1 MEKSKKICHISEDNL
16 SNTFYLTKNK
26 VFEGFLD
33 VEGKSEIFLNIRNQR
48 FRCPENK
55 ALEKPTVFGASNTM
69 CLTVFKGPK
78 NRKFLDIV
86 NFHGHICPGT
96 AIGYRAG
103 KIAIKKLNITDE
115 KLLTIVENDSCS
127 IDAVQVI
134 TGCTFGKGNLIFKDY
149 GKHVYTFVNKDNRN
163 ALRLSLNKNIDEMY
177 PEFDMLR
184 DKIFSGSASS
194 EDKLEFENQKNEI
207 TQKILDMP
215 DNELFNI
222 KSTEIKIPDK
232 IQMFQ
237 SVKCDICGELVA
249 VHRARIKKGSIM
261 CIPCFDEY
269 LKT

>member
-1 MEKSKKICHISEDNL
+1 MEKSKKICHFSEDKL
-16 SNTFYLTKNK
+16 SNTFYLPKNKNLQIYDLHPENK
-26 VFEGFLD
+26 VFKGPKNRKFLD
-33 VEGKSEIFLNIRNQR
+33 VEGKSEIFLN
-48 FRCPENK
+48 
-55 ALEKPTVFGASNTM
+55 T
-69 CLTVFKGPK
+69 K
-78 NRKFLDIV
+78 NRKFLDV
-86 NFHGHICPGT
+86 VKFHGHICPGT
-96 AIGYRAG
+96 AIGYMAG
-103 KIAIKKLNITDE
+103 KIAIKQLNITDE

-134 TGCTFGKGNLIFKDY
+134 TGCTFGKGNLIFKDH
-149 GKHVYTFVNKDNRN
+149 GKHVYTFINKNTGD
-163 ALRLSLNKNIDEMY
+163 AVRLSLNKNIDEMY

-194 EDKLEFENQKNEI
+194 KDKMEFENQKNEI

-215 DNELFNI
+215 YDELFNI
-222 KSTEIKIPDK
+222 KTTEIEIPDK

-249 VHRARIKKGSIM
+249 VHRARIKKGSVM

>member
-1 MEKSKKICHISEDNL
+1 EAGDKMEKTKKICHISEDNL
-16 SNTFYLTKNK
+16 SNTYYLPKNK
-26 VFEGFLD
+26 VFERFLD
-33 VEGKSEIFLNIRNQR
+33 VEENTQYFLNTKNRNLQIFDLR
-48 FRCPENK
+48 
-55 ALEKPTVFGASNTM
+55 
-69 CLTVFKGPK
+69 PK
-78 NRKFLDIV
+78 NKVFERFLDV
-86 NFHGHICPGT
+86 VHFHGHICPGT

-103 KIAIKKLNITDE
+103 KIAIKRLHITDE

-134 TGCTFGKGNLIFKDY
+134 TGCTFGKGNLIFKDH
-149 GKHVYTFVNKDNRN
+149 GKHVYTFVNKDNKN
-163 ALRLSLNKNIDEMY
+163 ALRLSLNKNIDKMY

-184 DKIFSGSASS
+184 DKIFSGFASS
-194 EDKLEFENQKNEI
+194 EDKMEFENQKNEI

-215 DNELFNI
+215 DDELFNI

-249 VHRARIKKGSIM
+249 VHRARIKKGNIM

-269 LKT
+269 LKTLNCLK

>member
-1 MEKSKKICHISEDNL
+1 MEKSKKIGHISEDNL
-16 SNTFYLTKNK
+16 SKTFYIPK
-26 VFEGFLD
+26 
-33 VEGKSEIFLNIRNQR
+33 
-48 FRCPENK
+48 NK

-69 CLTVFKGPK
+69 CLTVFEGPK
-78 NRKFLDIV
+78 NRKFLDVEENKQYFLNTKNRKFLDVV
-86 NFHGHICPGT
+86 NFHGHICPGI

-149 GKHVYTFVNKDNRN
+149 GKHVYTFINKDNRN
-163 ALRLSLNKNIDEMY
+163 TLRLSLNKNIDEMY

-184 DKIFSGSASS
+184 DKIFSGSASN
-194 EDKLEFENQKNEI
+194 EDKMEFKNQKNEI

-215 DNELFNI
+215 NDELFNI
-222 KSTEIKIPDK
+222 KSAEIRIPDK

-249 VHRARIKKGSIM
+249 VHRARIKRGNVM